1 MNDQNIYSFYRI
13 IIHQNPFKPNQRSE
27 GTNPILY
34 IDQITAS
41 TLRTIKGMDGL
52 KPDKKNESWFK
63 AWERN
68 QSPHSF
74 LLLINTVLFYEHQH
88 HVPWNETGASVKQV

>member
-27 GTNPILY
+27 ETNPILY
-34 IDQITAS
+34 IDQIAAS

-52 KPDKKNESWFK
+52 KPDKKNES
-63 AWERN
+63 
-68 QSPHSF
+68 
-74 LLLINTVLFYEHQH
+74 
-88 HVPWNETGASVKQV
+88 